1 MSILTFNDLSQSF
14 GAFDLFSGISG
25 SIEKGSKIGLVGPN
39 GIGKTTLLRI
49 LVDSTSP
56 KTGSINLARETQIG
70 YLRQE
75 AMLAF
80 KGREHFTV
88 RQEMERVFEH
98 LTRMATDLESLENR
112 MVNEP
117 SNQAILDEYSQLQQT
132 YETAGGYDYDQRIKR
147 ILDGLGFEPE
157 NWDTQLDHLSG
168 GQRTRALLAR
178 LLLEEPDLLILDE
191 PTNHLDIAAVEWL
204 EGMLNAWDGAILIV
218 SHDRYFLDT
227 VATVIWEMSA
237 TEIEVY
243 RGNYTAYANQRE
255 ERWERRRKELEAEQA
270 ELEKEMDYIRKNI
283 AGQRT
288 SQAKGKWKRLNDKLG
303 VDGQAL
309 VMWKTEEKVKQ
320 FLSQR
325 VNNQRPQ
332 FKFKLKSA
340 NRSGNIVL
348 RTKGLAVGFP
358 GTTLFTADD
367 IELLRLEVAALIGPN
382 GCGKTTFL
390 RTVLDNHPPIIG
402 DVIHGASLKIGYFSQ
417 AHESLDLNNTILDEL
432 LRHQHMATSEARSYL
447 GRFLF
452 SGEDVHKKVSTLS
465 GGERGR
471 LALGILALQ
480 DANLLLLDEP
490 TNHLDITAQELL
502 QAVLE
507 QFDGTIL
514 MVSHD
519 RYLID
524 RLATQVWA
532 VADGQMTVFKGNYKA
547 FVAAR
552 TKEKEREEEAQKV
565 EQAAAMPPKVQT
577 QKAEKGGLSKNEQR
591 KLEEKIVAVEAAI
604 EQAETDIEA
613 ITAELETVSA
623 SGNFDKIQAVSQQY
637 EEAQANLEQLMIEW
651 ESLAA

>member
-1 MSILTFNDLSQSF
+1 MSILSFNDLSQSF
-14 GAFDLFSGISG
+14 GAFDLFSGIGG
-25 SIEKGSKIGLVGPN
+25 SVEYGSKIGVVGPN
-39 GIGKTTLLRI
+39 GVGKTTLLQL
-49 LVDSTSP
+49 LVDNASP
-56 KTGSINLARETQIG
+56 KTGSINLARDTRIG

-88 RQEMERVFEH
+88 RQEMERVFAH
-98 LTRMATDLESLENR
+98 LTDMAAELETLENQ
-112 MVNEP
+112 MADNV
-117 SNQAILDEYSQLQQT
+117 SDQAFLQRYSELQQKF
-132 YETAGGYDYDQRIKR
+132 EAAGGYDYDQRIKR
-147 ILDGLGFEPE
+147 ILDGLGFEAE
-157 NWDTQLDHLSG
+157 NWETQLDHLSG
-168 GQRTRALLAR
+168 GQKTRALLAR

-227 VATVIWEMSA
+227 VATVIWEMSP

-243 RGNYTAYANQRE
+243 KGNYTAYANQRE

-288 SQAKGKWKRLNDKLG
+288 SQAKGKWKRLNAKLG

-325 VNNQRPQ
+325 INSDQRA
-332 FKFKLKSA
+332 FKLQLKSA

-348 RTKGLAVGFP
+348 RTSDLEVGFP
-358 GTTLFTADD
+358 GTTLFKADD
-367 IELLRLEVAALIGPN
+367 IELMRLEAAALIGPN

-390 RTVLDNHPPIIG
+390 KTVLEDHPAVAG
-402 DVIHGASLKIGYFSQ
+402 KAIHGASLKVGYFSQ
-417 AHESLDLNNTILDEL
+417 AHDSLDHANTILDEL
-432 LRHQHMATSEARSYL
+432 LRHQHMATSEARAYL
-447 GRFLF
+447 GRFMF
-452 SGEDVHKKVSTLS
+452 SGDDVLKKVSTLS

-471 LALGILALQ
+471 LALSILALQ
-480 DANLLLLDEP
+480 DANFLLLDEP

-507 QFDGTIL
+507 AFDGTIL

-524 RLATQVWA
+524 RLATQIWS
-532 VADGQMTVFKGNYKA
+532 VADGRMTVFNGGYREFVVQRDRVEAAEKA
-547 FVAAR
+547 V
-552 TKEKEREEEAQKV
+552 KV
-565 EQAAAMPPKVQT
+565 EKTSAKVAPPKT
-577 QKAEKGGLSKNEQR
+577 QGSGLSKNEQR
-591 KLEEKIVAVEAAI
+591 KLEEKIAAVEAS
-604 EQAETDIEA
+604 IEA
-613 ITAELETVSA
+613 AEAELETITAELETVSA
-623 SGNFDKIQAVSQQY
+623 SGDYEKIQTVTQRY
-637 EEAQANLEQLMIEW
+637 EVTQATLEQLMIEW
-651 ESLAA
+651 EALETRIQ

>member
-25 SIEKGSKIGLVGPN
+25 SIEKGGKIGLVGPN

-56 KTGSINLARETQIG
+56 KTGSINLARGTRIG

-88 RQEMERVFEH
+88 RQEMERIFEH
-98 LTRMATDLESLENR
+98 LTQMAADLETLENR
-112 MVNEP
+112 MADEP
-117 SNQAILDEYSQLQQT
+117 SNEEILEQYSQLQQT
-132 YETAGGYDYDQRIKR
+132 YEAAGGYDYDQRIKR

-227 VATVIWEMSA
+227 VATMIWEMSA

-288 SQAKGKWKRLNDKLG
+288 SQAKGKWKRLNDKLV

-325 VNNQRPQ
+325 VNSQRPQ
-332 FKFKLKSA
+332 FKFQLKSA

-348 RTKGLAVGFP
+348 RTKDLAVGFP

-382 GCGKTTFL
+382 G
-390 RTVLDNHPPIIG
+390 
-402 DVIHGASLKIGYFSQ
+402 
-417 AHESLDLNNTILDEL
+417 
-432 LRHQHMATSEARSYL
+432 
-447 GRFLF
+447 
-452 SGEDVHKKVSTLS
+452 SGV
-465 GGERGR
+465 GG
-471 LALGILALQ
+471 
-480 DANLLLLDEP
+480 
-490 TNHLDITAQELL
+490 
-502 QAVLE
+502 
-507 QFDGTIL
+507 
-514 MVSHD
+514 
-519 RYLID
+519 
-524 RLATQVWA
+524 
-532 VADGQMTVFKGNYKA
+532 
-547 FVAAR
+547 
-552 TKEKEREEEAQKV
+552 
-565 EQAAAMPPKVQT
+565 
-577 QKAEKGGLSKNEQR
+577 
-591 KLEEKIVAVEAAI
+591 
-604 EQAETDIEA
+604 
-613 ITAELETVSA
+613 
-623 SGNFDKIQAVSQQY
+623 
-637 EEAQANLEQLMIEW
+637 
-651 ESLAA
+651 

>member
-1 MSILTFNDLSQSF
+1 MSILSFNDLSQSF

-39 GIGKTTLLRI
+39 GVGKTTLLHI
-49 LVDSTSP
+49 LVDNASP
-56 KTGSINLARETQIG
+56 KTGSINLARSTQIG

-88 RQEMERVFEH
+88 RQEMERIFEH
-98 LTRMATDLESLENR
+98 LADMASELETLENQ
-112 MVNEP
+112 MGSNP
-117 SNQAILDEYSQLQQT
+117 SDQNLLDRYSQLQQT
-132 YETAGGYDYDQRIKR
+132 YEAAGGYDYDQRIKR

-168 GQRTRALLAR
+168 GQKTRALLAR

-227 VATVIWEMSA
+227 VATAVWEMSA

-288 SQAKGKWKRLNDKLG
+288 SQAKGKWKRLNDKLN

-309 VMWKTEEKVKQ
+309 VMWKTEEKVKE
-320 FLSQR
+320 FLSRR
-325 VNNQRPQ
+325 VNSGLPQ
-332 FKFKLKSA
+332 FKLQLKSA

-348 RTKGLAVGFP
+348 RTTDLVVGYP
-358 GTTLFTADD
+358 NAPLFTADN
-367 IELLRLEVAALIGPN
+367 IELTRLEVAALIGPN

-390 RTVLDNHPPIIG
+390 KTVLDNHPAVSG
-402 DVIHGASLKIGYFSQ
+402 KVIQGASLKLGYFSQ
-417 AHESLDLNNTILDEL
+417 AHDSLDLSNTILDEL
-432 LRHQHMATSEARSYL
+432 LRHQHMMISEARSYL
-447 GRFLF
+447 GRFMF
-452 SGEDVHKKVSTLS
+452 SGEDVMKKVSTLS

-471 LALGILALQ
+471 LALAILALQ
-480 DANLLLLDEP
+480 DANFLLLDEP
-490 TNHLDITAQELL
+490 TNHLDINSQELL

-524 RLATQVWA
+524 RLSSQIWS
-532 VADGQMTVFKGNYKA
+532 VADGRMTVFNGSYKE
-547 FVAAR
+547 FVAQR
-552 TKEKEREEEAQKV
+552 ERAEA
-565 EQAAAMPPKVQT
+565 
-577 QKAEKGGLSKNEQR
+577 AEKSVKAAPIQQKKQDKPAEAKGLSKNEQR
-591 KLEEKIVAVEAAI
+591 KLDEKIGAI
-604 EQAETDIEA
+604 EKSIEETESEIES

-623 SGNFDKIQAVSQQY
+623 SGDYEKIQAITEKY
-637 EEAQANLEQLMIEW
+637 ESAQGKLEQLMIEW
-651 ESLAA
+651 EVLAS

>member
-1 MSILTFNDLSQSF
+1 MSILSFNDLSQSF

-25 SIEKGSKIGLVGPN
+25 SIEHGSKIGLVGPN
-39 GIGKTTLLRI
+39 GVGKSTLLQI
-49 LVDSTSP
+49 LVDNASP
-56 KTGSINLARETQIG
+56 KTGAINLAKETNIG

-88 RQEMERVFEH
+88 RQEMERIFVHLVELAAELETLEH
-98 LTRMATDLESLENR
+98 QMGDNPSDLELLTR
-112 MVNEP
+112 
-117 SNQAILDEYSQLQQT
+117 YSTLQQR
-132 YETAGGYDYDQRIKR
+132 YEIEGGYDYDQRIKR

-168 GQRTRALLAR
+168 GQKTRALLAR

-204 EGMLNAWDGAILIV
+204 EGMLNSYDGSILIV

-227 VATVIWEMSA
+227 VATTVWEMSA

-288 SQAKGKWKRLNDKLG
+288 SQAKGKWKRLNAKLG

-325 VNNQRPQ
+325 VNSEQRAFNLQ
-332 FKFKLKSA
+332 LKTV

-348 RTKGLAVGFP
+348 RTKDVAIGFP
-358 GTTLFTADD
+358 GATLFEADD
-367 IELLRLEVAALIGPN
+367 IELMRLEVAALIGPN

-390 RTVLDNHPPIIG
+390 KTVLDSHPAISGHI
-402 DVIHGASLKIGYFSQ
+402 VKGASLKVGYFSQ
-417 AHESLDLNNTILDEL
+417 AHDSLDHSNTILDEL
-432 LRHQHMATSEARSYL
+432 LRYKHMLVSEARAYL
-447 GRFLF
+447 GRFMF
-452 SGEDVHKKVSTLS
+452 SGDDVLKKVSTLS

-471 LALGILALQ
+471 LALSILALQ
-480 DANLLLLDEP
+480 DANFLLLDEP

-507 QFDGTIL
+507 SFDGTIL

-524 RLATQVWA
+524 RLATQIWSISDGRLA
-532 VADGQMTVFKGNYKA
+532 VHTGSYREFLAKRDQDKIA
-547 FVAAR
+547 
-552 TKEKEREEEAQKV
+552 EKEISIAQQPKKV
-565 EQAAAMPPKVQT
+565 ELKPVK
-577 QKAEKGGLSKNEQR
+577 KAGLSKNKQR
-591 KLEEKIVAVEAAI
+591 KIDEQIALIEASIAQVEA
-604 EQAETDIEA
+604 QLET
-613 ITAELETVSA
+613 ITTELETVSVT
-623 SGNFDKIQAVSQQY
+623 GDYEKIQAVTHDY
-637 EEAQANLEQLMIEW
+637 EATQANLEQLMIEW
-651 ESLAA
+651 ETFAD

>member
-1 MSILTFNDLSQSF
+1 MSILSFNDLSQSF

-25 SIEKGSKIGLVGPN
+25 SIERGSKIGLVGPN
-39 GIGKTTLLRI
+39 GVGKTTLLHI
-49 LVDSTSP
+49 LVDNASP
-56 KTGSINLARETQIG
+56 KTGSVNLARDTQIG

-88 RQEMERVFEH
+88 RQEMERIFEH
-98 LTRMATDLESLENR
+98 LADMAAELEKLENQ
-112 MVNEP
+112 MAESP
-117 SNQAILDEYSQLQQT
+117 SDQTLLDRYSKLQQA
-132 YETAGGYDYDQRIKR
+132 YESAGGYDYDQRIKR

-168 GQRTRALLAR
+168 GQKTRALLAR
-178 LLLEEPDLLILDE
+178 LLLEEPELLILDE

-227 VATVIWEMSA
+227 VATIVWEMSS

-243 RGNYTAYANQRE
+243 KGNYTSYANQRE
-255 ERWERRRKELEAEQA
+255 ERWDRRRKELEAEQA

-309 VMWKTEEKVKQ
+309 VMWKTEEKVKE
-320 FLSQR
+320 FLSRR
-325 VNNQRPQ
+325 VNSGLPQ
-332 FKFKLKSA
+332 FKMRLKSA

-348 RTKGLAVGFP
+348 RTTDLIIGYP
-358 GTTLFTADD
+358 GAELFTADN
-367 IELLRLEVAALIGPN
+367 IELMRLEVAALIGPN

-390 RTVLDNHPPIIG
+390 KTVLDNHPALG
-402 DVIHGASLKIGYFSQ
+402 GKVIQGASLKLGYFSQ
-417 AHESLDLNNTILDEL
+417 AHDSLDLSNTILDEL
-432 LRHQHMATSEARSYL
+432 LRHQHMMISEARSYL
-447 GRFLF
+447 GRFMF
-452 SGEDVHKKVSTLS
+452 SGEDVMKKVSTLS

-471 LALGILALQ
+471 LALAILALQ
-480 DANLLLLDEP
+480 DANFLLLDEP
-490 TNHLDITAQELL
+490 TNHLDISAQELL

-524 RLATQVWA
+524 RLATQVWS
-532 VADGQMTVFKGNYKA
+532 VADGRMTVFNGNYKE
-547 FVAAR
+547 FVAF
-552 TKEKEREEEAQKV
+552 REQV
-565 EQAAAMPPKVQT
+565 ETAESSAKKAAAPLKKQEKP
-577 QKAEKGGLSKNEQR
+577 AEKSGLSKNEQR
-591 KLEEKIVAVEAAI
+591 KLDEKISAI
-604 EQAETDIEA
+604 ENSIEETEAEIES
-613 ITAELETVSA
+613 ITAELESVSA
-623 SGNFDKIQAVSQQY
+623 TGDYEKIQTVTEKY
-637 EEAQANLEQLMIEW
+637 ESAQGKLEQLMIEW
-651 ESLAA
+651 EELSS